1 MMSAPRIIAFSIF
14 VLFSFSI
21 FGQKTKLKLGNV
33 PAEDLAM
40 TAYESEPE
48 AEAVYLAKTVFVE
61 MVELGNKLKM
71 KYDYFNRI
79 KILSEAGYDQSDIEL
94 SYYHYK
100 GNEKINV
107 LKATITYPNGE
118 SYKLSKKEFFRE
130 EIDDKWT
137 RIKFTFP
144 NLQVGAV
151 LDYEYSLISSSI
163 VSLEDFEFQYDIPVK
178 FAEFSFDFPDH
189 IDYVFIKQGD
199 QYIKSGDQLYS
210 MENIP
215 SMKEEAYIT
224 TMKDYRGVIKTQVQ
238 GYRDSY
244 QAYHPLFTT
253 WEKVMEEI
261 YDNDMFGYQIT
272 KKSSYNKILKAAE
285 PILAEDIPVKDKI
298 LKLQNFILDNVS
310 WNDEYR
316 LFSTKGLENAFEA
329 KTANATEL
337 NLMMLAFLKEMGIE
351 SYPLLVSTRGNGK
364 LITTYPLID
373 QFSYALVYAKIDGE
387 EMLLDISD
395 RYRMPGD
402 IKYSG
407 LNREGLIAIEKQ
419 PRWHAINPHM
429 GKDIFLANFEIKD
442 GGLHGTLKGKY
453 DSYNAIGE
461 RWSYDEDKS
470 GKHWEKRLRGKF
482 SETEVLSAEYEGLD
496 NLYESFK
503 DEVSISIPGA
513 CVDAGDLM
521 YIDPFI
527 YSNYDENIFK
537 QEDRQFP
544 VDFGFPQSEQFIF
557 MLEIPEGYDIDEIPG
572 SISMSTEDHSANFL
586 FKASK
591 NGNII
596 QIVRKMEIKKAVFMP
611 SEYLAMKK
619 LFDLMLEKN
628 GEQLVLKKV

>member
-1 MMSAPRIIAFSIF
+1 MISTPRLIALSVIVFF
-14 VLFSFSI
+14 VLPLFS
-21 FGQKTKLKLGNV
+21 QEKLKLGKV
-33 PAEDLAM
+33 PSEDLKM
-40 TAYESEPE
+40 TVYEPE
-48 AEAVYLAKTVFVE
+48 PGAEAAYLAKTAFVE
-61 MVELGNKLKM
+61 MVELGDKLKM

-79 KILSEAGYDQSDIEL
+79 KILSEAGYDNSDVEL
-94 SYYHYK
+94 SYYHYR
-100 GNEKINV
+100 GSEKISS
-107 LKATITYPNGE
+107 LKAIITYPNGE
-118 SYKLSKKEFFRE
+118 SYKLTNKEFFRE

-163 VSLEDFEFQYDIPVK
+163 ISLEDFEFQHDIPVR

-199 QYIKSGDQLYS
+199 QYIKQGDQLYT
-210 MENIP
+210 MENVP

-244 QAYHPLFTT
+244 RVFHPLYTT

-261 YDNDMFGYQIT
+261 YDNDMFGHQINR
-272 KKSSYNKILKAAE
+272 KAAYNKILKAAE
-285 PILAEDIPVKDKI
+285 PILSEDIAIKEKI

-310 WNDEYR
+310 WNEEYR
-316 LFSTKGLENAFEA
+316 IFSTRGLDNAFEA

-337 NLMMLAFLKEMGIE
+337 NLMMLAILKELEIE
-351 SYPLLVSTRGNGK
+351 SYPLLVSTRSNGK

-373 QFSYALVYAKIDGE
+373 QFSYALIFAKIDGE
-387 EMLLDISD
+387 EILLDISD

-407 LNREGLIAIEKQ
+407 LNLEGLIANEKQ
-419 PRWHAINPHM
+419 PIWYSIKPHM
-429 GKDIFLANFEIKD
+429 GKDIFMGNFEIKD
-442 GGLHGTLKGKY
+442 GGLHGVLKGKY
-453 DSYNAIGE
+453 DSYNAIPE
-461 RWSYDEDKS
+461 RWHYNDDKS
-470 GKHWEKRLRGKF
+470 GKHWEDRLRKKF
-482 SETEVLSAEYEGLD
+482 SETEVISADFEALD

-503 DEVSISIPGA
+503 DEVNISIPGA

-557 MLEIPEGYDIDEIPG
+557 MLKIPEGYDIDEIPE
-572 SISMSTEDHSANFL
+572 SVSMSTEDHSANFI

-591 NGNII
+591 NGNVI
-596 QIVRKMEIKKAVFMP
+596 QIIRKMEIKKAVFMP
-611 SEYLAMKK
+611 SEYLALKR